1 MRVMVINPFGGT
13 EFRGK
18 ENLEKIKR
26 PDTEFEMTNIAESYP
41 LTNNQWLYFR
51 YMCTDATLDKV
62 IQAEKDGFDAVF
74 LSCNLDIG
82 LYEARSLVNIPVT
95 ATLESAALIAY
106 MMGTKFSLISVDDQ
120 NAQIQKMI
128 LGQYGLAD
136 KWASNRSIHIGAS
149 DLYPD
154 KTSEE
159 RVYEK
164 AMEAGRKAVREDGA
178 EVLIAGCTLIGSV
191 VTHRLKDPMKEF
203 GAPFIDGMV
212 PGFKMAEM
220 MADMCGM
227 TGLPPVSRTGYFQH
241 PPKEFYEA
249 LRRHLGRSI

>member
-1 MRVMVINPFGGT
+1 MKIMVINPFGET
-13 EFRGK
+13 EFRGR

-26 PDTEFEMTNIAESYP
+26 PDTEFEVTNIAESYP

-51 YMCTDATLDKV
+51 YICTDATIDKV

-82 LYEARSLVNIPVT
+82 LFEARSLVNIPVT
-95 ATLESAALIAY
+95 ATLESAALVAY

-120 NAQIQKMI
+120 NAKIQKMM
-128 LGQYGLAD
+128 LGQYGLD
-136 KWASNRSIHIGAS
+136 GKWASNRSIWIGAS

-154 KTSEE
+154 QTSEDT
-159 RVYEK
+159 VYQK
-164 AMEAGRKAVREDGA
+164 ALEAGRKAVLEDGA

-191 VTHRLKDPMKEF
+191 VTHRVKDPMEEF

-220 MADMCGM
+220 MADMCQSTGM
-227 TGLPPVSRTGYFQH
+227 PPVSRTGFFQH
-241 PPKEFYEA
+241 PPVEFYTK
-249 LRRHLGRSI
+249 LRRHLNKPV

>member
-1 MRVMVINPFGGT
+1 MKIMVVNPFGGT
-13 EFRGK
+13 EFRGR

-51 YMCTDATLDKV
+51 YICTDATIDKV

-95 ATLESAALIAY
+95 ATLESAAMVAY
-106 MMGTKFSLISVDDQ
+106 MMGSEFSLISVDDQ

-128 LGQYGLAD
+128 LGQYGLAG
-136 KWASNRSIHIGAS
+136 KWASNRSIDIGAS
-149 DLYPD
+149 DLYPET
-154 KTSEE
+154 TSED
-159 RVYEK
+159 RVYQK
-164 AMEAGRKAVREDGA
+164 AIAAGQKAVQEDGA

-191 VTHRLKDPMKEF
+191 VTHRVNDHMEEF
-203 GAPFIDGMV
+203 GAPFIDGMI

-220 MADMCGM
+220 MADICAG
-227 TGLPPVSRTGYFQH
+227 TGLPPVSRKGFFQH
-241 PPKEFYEA
+241 PPIDFYTT
-249 LRRHLGRSI
+249 LRRHLKKSI